1 MSCGTQVGAKE
12 WFLRSN
18 KGIIALR
25 QAEYQMPWPTD
36 HKPMR
41 TRWVTFHEQKWVRS
55 RERRGLPPSQPDRAT
70 MGVDAQAHHPQQM
83 LRAVRRLQRCDAD
96 VPARGGAKKLGRLL
110 RHRIRQLPYHLA
122 QGFSDSGVN
131 RVSFHQHRWHRR
143 SERSPPYQSVGKMIS
158 GQDTCRTKHAPSTV

>member
-55 RERRGLPPSQPDRAT
+55 RERRGRYHAAIENRLAVTRAIVNAIQAHDRAAKIEADGT
-70 MGVDAQAHHPQQM
+70 RDPRH
-83 LRAVRRLQRCDAD
+83 LR
-96 VPARGGAKKLGRLL
+96 
-110 RHRIRQLPYHLA
+110 
-122 QGFSDSGVN
+122 
-131 RVSFHQHRWHRR
+131 
-143 SERSPPYQSVGKMIS
+143 
-158 GQDTCRTKHAPSTV
+158 

>member
-55 RERRGLPPSQPDRAT
+55 RERRGVCVSGLAVAGVGAANEHARKVPCRSLEGNRQIYFMALPLLPRQNSSNFRQFFTPNQAKIGKISRILAK
-70 MGVDAQAHHPQQM
+70 MG
-83 LRAVRRLQRCDAD
+83 
-96 VPARGGAKKLGRLL
+96 
-110 RHRIRQLPYHLA
+110 
-122 QGFSDSGVN
+122 
-131 RVSFHQHRWHRR
+131 
-143 SERSPPYQSVGKMIS
+143 
-158 GQDTCRTKHAPSTV
+158 

>member
-55 RERRGLPPSQPDRAT
+55 RERRGIGQPPFPAASSRPPTADVAVAPAPPPPSSSRSP
-70 MGVDAQAHHPQQM
+70 HHPDAGTKDHGGSVG
-83 LRAVRRLQRCDAD
+83 RVNGRRLAFDN
-96 VPARGGAKKLGRLL
+96 K
-110 RHRIRQLPYHLA
+110 
-122 QGFSDSGVN
+122 
-131 RVSFHQHRWHRR
+131 
-143 SERSPPYQSVGKMIS
+143 
-158 GQDTCRTKHAPSTV
+158 

>member
-55 RERRGLPPSQPDRAT
+55 RERRGADATGAARAPQDRRVGPDDRREHQ
-70 MGVDAQAHHPQQM
+70 G
-83 LRAVRRLQRCDAD
+83 RAVRHC
-96 VPARGGAKKLGRLL
+96 GGAAVYEAPE
-110 RHRIRQLPYHLA
+110 IRA
-122 QGFSDSGVN
+122 
-131 RVSFHQHRWHRR
+131 FHQR
-143 SERSPPYQSVGKMIS
+143 
-158 GQDTCRTKHAPSTV
+158 